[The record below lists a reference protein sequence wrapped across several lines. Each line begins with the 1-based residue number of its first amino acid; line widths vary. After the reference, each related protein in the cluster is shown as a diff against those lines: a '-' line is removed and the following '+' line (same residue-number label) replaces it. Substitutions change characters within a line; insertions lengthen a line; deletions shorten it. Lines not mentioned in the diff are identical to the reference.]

1 MSDKS
6 LVDGRLVP
14 ISLGQGPGFQN
25 RVGHARW
32 RVPSAFSGVILL
44 AGLKRSILGGGER
57 HHQGTRRCRLHRPW
71 RVVTQPVTDGW
82 ATIRPEPTRLG
93 RAALETCL
101 GLFSPVEHLE
111 RCWHLTVCQWTEP
124 DSAANVVGSFFRFF
138 ARLAPLRLAE
148 TLPIAHESL
157 ASIQL

>member
-1 MSDKS
+1 MVPGLRAIAKAMGLPPAPTVRAPALDPTCE
-6 LVDGRLVP
+6 RLGVR
-14 ISLGQGPGFQN
+14 LPG
-25 RVGHARW
+25 
-32 RVPSAFSGVILL
+32 
-44 AGLKRSILGGGER
+44 
-57 HHQGTRRCRLHRPW
+57 
-71 RVVTQPVTDGW
+71 
-82 ATIRPEPTRLG
+82 ATLRPEPTRLG